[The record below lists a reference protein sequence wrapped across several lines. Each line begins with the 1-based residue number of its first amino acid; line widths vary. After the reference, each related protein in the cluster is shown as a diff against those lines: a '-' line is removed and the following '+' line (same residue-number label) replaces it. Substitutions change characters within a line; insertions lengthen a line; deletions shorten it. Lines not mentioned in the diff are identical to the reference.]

1 MSAGRKIPPSGG
13 KGERPA
19 GRRAARGGGERGFL
33 ASLIRDVSRPVLEIG
48 AGACACLTLALAKRG
63 LRILA
68 IDIDADA
75 VKKARRT
82 IPGSRLRRQV
92 VLAQADAARLPFRS
106 GSIRTVVA
114 YNALH
119 HADKVRAAVDEIARV
134 LHETGRLIVSD
145 WDEAKDGYLDRLDRA
160 LRARFRKVTVIP
172 RRLRRI
178 YIAEEPREATRIAR
192 RYASVRRPVRTAG
205 V

>member
-1 MSAGRKIPPSGG
+1 MSAGCEIPSSSG

-19 GRRAARGGGERGFL
+19 RWRAVRGGGERGFL

-48 AGACACLTLALAKRG
+48 AGACACLTLVLAKRG

-68 IDIDADA
+68 IDRDADA

-82 IPGSRLRRQV
+82 IPGTRLRRQV
-92 VLAQADAARLPFRS
+92 VLAQADAARLPFQS

-119 HADKVRAAVDEIARV
+119 HADDVRAPVAEVARV
-134 LHETGRLIVSD
+134 LHATGRLIISD

-160 LRARFRKVTVIP
+160 LRARFRRVTVLP
-172 RRLRRI
+172 RCGRRV
-178 YIAEEPREATRIAR
+178 YIAEEPRGATRTAR
-192 RYASVRRPVRTAG
+192 GNASVRRPARAAAV
-205 V
+205 